1 MQRNWDREREQVHHI
16 TDLIPMITE
25 DHANPPPIVPV
36 VSDNNSDDDYIS
48 AHQVSE
54 GEPISGYGPTD
65 RPIPPET
72 HPQQS
77 SEEPK
82 REHSQKNL
90 HREKLQ
96 DIPYGNV
103 IKNRLIISN
112 LHKMLYVLTCGL
124 HQKPVHTKNLL
135 KNVKGSSIKS
145 GSINSLKGDIL
156 LQIK

>member
-65 RPIPPET
+65 DRKLVYKIHTINEVWITEPE
-72 HPQQS
+72 
-77 SEEPK
+77 
-82 REHSQKNL
+82 N
-90 HREKLQ
+90 
-96 DIPYGNV
+96 
-103 IKNRLIISN
+103 
-112 LHKMLYVLTCGL
+112 
-124 HQKPVHTKNLL
+124 
-135 KNVKGSSIKS
+135 
-145 GSINSLKGDIL
+145 
-156 LQIK
+156 